1 MKHSHACKRLARRS
15 AVVGLAALSV
25 GLMQGAKATTCE
37 ARSPLTVVPV
47 VELYTS
53 QGCSSCPPA
62 DAWLS
67 RLRNEPQAIALSFH
81 VDYWDYLGWKDRFAQ
96 PLFSKWQTAQLAV
109 NGARNPYTPQ
119 VVINGID
126 APRWYQQRATAVIG
140 GATKAASV
148 SLQLQREGGQYQAK
162 IVGLSNAPA
171 RLAAYWAV
179 TEGPH
184 QTAVKAGENGG
195 ETLSHDFIVRE
206 LHPVSAWPA
215 GPSGQHTLSF
225 TPSTTALETSLARH
239 VNLVVTDAQ
248 TGRPL
253 QAIKVGC

>member
-1 MKHSHACKRLARRS
+1 MKHGQTCTSYAGCGAALA
-15 AVVGLAALSV
+15 LAALSL
-25 GLMQGAKATTCE
+25 GSMHAAKAATCE

-53 QGCSSCPPA
+53 EGCSSCPPA
-62 DAWLS
+62 DAWIS
-67 RLRNEPQAIALSFH
+67 KLRNEPQAVALSFH

-96 PLFSKWQTAQLAV
+96 PLFTKWQTVQLAV

-119 VVINGID
+119 VVINGVD
-126 APRWYQQRATAVIG
+126 TPRWYQQRATAQVG

-148 SLQLQREGGQYQAK
+148 SLQLQREGGQYQAT
-162 IVGLSNAPA
+162 VLGLSHAPT

-179 TEGPH
+179 TEGPQ
-184 QTAVKAGENGG
+184 QTAVKAGENRG

-206 LHPVSAWPA
+206 LQPVSAWVA
-215 GPSGQHTLSF
+215 GPTGQHTLNF
-225 TPSTTALETSLARH
+225 TPRTTPLETSLTRQ

-253 QAIKVGC
+253 QAIKLGC